1 MISSIWPMPQNLK
14 VPKNENSNS
23 IKVIQS
29 TNDSSVSNNTDI
41 ENFFASK
48 QEFIIKSNLDPKIKS
63 ELKSALDD
71 LAKFIN
77 HNQLKSGHVQI
88 GFAVDSVENMSDLAS
103 IQQQFQQQFIDQS
116 LECLSQQQFNYDPK
130 GQIPF
135 PKKQSNNFMVG
146 SIDLDDPF

>member
-1 MISSIWPMPQNLK
+1 M
-14 VPKNENSNS
+14 
-23 IKVIQS
+23 
-29 TNDSSVSNNTDI
+29 
-41 ENFFASK
+41 
-48 QEFIIKSNLDPKIKS
+48 
-63 ELKSALDD
+63 
-71 LAKFIN
+71 
-77 HNQLKSGHVQI
+77 KSGHVQI

-103 IQQQFQQQFIDQS
+103 IQQQFQEQFIDQS